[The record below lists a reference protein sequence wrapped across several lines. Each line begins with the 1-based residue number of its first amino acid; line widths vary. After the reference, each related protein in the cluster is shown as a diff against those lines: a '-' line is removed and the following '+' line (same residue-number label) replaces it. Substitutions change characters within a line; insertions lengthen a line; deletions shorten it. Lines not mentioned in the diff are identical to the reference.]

1 MQSLTVKRAFQPDIE
16 LIVSKEHGEIYLST
30 ICASMT
36 LTPRAARDLADSLQ
50 IMANEAEKKY
60 VLVLPSGRGSGTPC
74 GYTYLTT
81 LTASIAVTQSPYEV
95 IEKGSMTLD
104 EIKKTSPHYAP
115 LAIPV
120 EEFKQ
125 NEIGEF

>member
-1 MQSLTVKRAFQPDIE
+1 MNIASIDRGIYTTVEVGVGSSLISIETGNSLITFNRSETEQLIKALQQAVKE
-16 LIVSKEHGEIYLST
+16 LPEEP
-30 ICASMT
+30 M
-36 LTPRAARDLADSLQ
+36 
-50 IMANEAEKKY
+50 Y

-74 GYTYLTT
+74 GYAYLTT

-104 EIKKTSPHYAP
+104 EVERISPHYVP

-125 NEIGEF
+125 EEIGEF